1 MPVKPVLMAEGAYEQ
16 GSEYGFDVTA
26 LWIRRQAYYSYLAGG
41 RHTYGHNDSW
51 RVLPTWK
58 EALYAPGAV
67 QMGILKKIFLSRKEW
82 WYLVPDQSIF
92 ASGGNVNGEVL
103 NLAARHKDGKWV
115 MVYLGSKSSFSI
127 NMSKITVAKK
137 VNVFWIDPKTG
148 DSVAAGSFPNTGV
161 KTFST
166 PDEWEDALLI
176 LEPVDT
182 HNGLIGAWLI
192 VETTVTT
199 PTGTTTNEN
208 PQPGVYIFTERH
220 FSNMLIP
227 NAEGRSPFT
236 EERTDEERLAAYDN
250 FIADSGS
257 YELTD
262 SLLTT
267 HNIIAKVPNAMN
279 GGFPYRY
286 SLEGDSLVLT
296 FDRGWAP
303 PAGEITYRLV
313 RLE

>member
-1 MPVKPVLMAEGAYEQ
+1 MSIRAVFAIATAIVL
-16 GSEYGFDVTA
+16 
-26 LWIRRQAYYSYLAGG
+26 
-41 RHTYGHNDSW
+41 
-51 RVLPTWK
+51 
-58 EALYAPGAV
+58 
-67 QMGILKKIFLSRKEW
+67 
-82 WYLVPDQSIF
+82 
-92 ASGGNVNGEVL
+92 VNGCGQSN
-103 NLAARHKDGKWV
+103 NLDTQIESHK
-115 MVYLGSKSSFSI
+115 
-127 NMSKITVAKK
+127 
-137 VNVFWIDPKTG
+137 
-148 DSVAAGSFPNTGV
+148 
-161 KTFST
+161 
-166 PDEWEDALLI
+166 
-176 LEPVDT
+176 
-182 HNGLIGAWLI
+182 GLVGAWLI

-199 PTGTTTNEN
+199 LDGTTTNEN

-227 NAEGRSPFT
+227 EERRSLFG

-267 HNIIAKVPNAMN
+267 HNMIAKVPNAMD

-286 SLEGDSLVLT
+286 TLDGDSLVLT

-303 PAGEITYRLV
+303 PDGEITYRLR